1 MAPDSSLSLFL
12 LAGPPSLARW
22 GRWFEGWSFSE
33 QAEALGFSKE
43 WAIIKVTTG
52 QLGEEKQLSRPPD
65 LPSPSFL

>member
-1 MAPDSSLSLFL
+1 MGS
-12 LAGPPSLARW
+12 R
-22 GRWFEGWSFSE
+22 WSFSG